1 MSWIKNFRLRYGLT
15 QSQLA
20 RFVGLTRNYIAVL
33 EGRTEI
39 PPFLERLLFDL
50 EAEFESA
57 SNSQE
62 GFAPQSHPFQQQK
75 RLSQLQRII
84 KKKKAQLLRL
94 EKKFA
99 SLETRYANLA
109 IFQRV
114 CQRWKGKQ
122 QDHDPLITEK
132 INSLLAEKKAEMLL
146 YSPEA
151 LSVIRICIIRL
162 RSEVEAAE
170 HEYQNLSP
178 ISTSNEDLNRL

>member
-20 RFVGLTRNYIAVL
+20 RFAGVTRIYISVL
-33 EGRTEI
+33 EVRSEV
-39 PPFLERLLFDL
+39 PPSLERLLSDL
-50 EAEFESA
+50 EAEFELA
-57 SNSQE
+57 STSQE
-62 GFAPQSHPFQQQK
+62 GLVPQSHPFQQQK

-109 IFQRV
+109 VFQRV
-114 CQRWKGKQ
+114 CQRWKEKQ
-122 QDHDPLITEK
+122 QDCDPLITEK
-132 INSLLAEKKAEMLL
+132 IDSLLAEKKAEMLL

-178 ISTSNEDLNRL
+178 ASTSIDVMNR